1 MRSITYVSSARVA
14 FSEAELEEL
23 LVEVRTWNADHDLT
37 GMMLY
42 SDGNFIQ
49 SLEGAQDDVEV
60 AFGRITT
67 DPRHHG
73 ILVMLD
79 QEVDGRS
86 FPAQTM
92 GYRRSSTR
100 ALGIEGYTDFLRD
113 PAGAAGSGRAG
124 SAPDILLR
132 SFLPP
137 DRLGAGVPPSRSAS
151 A

>member
-1 MRSITYVSSARVA
+1 MRSLTYVSSARVPL
-14 FSEAELEEL
+14 SETELEGL
-23 LVEVRTWNADHDLT
+23 LREVRAWNAEHGLT

-49 SLEGAQDDVEV
+49 SLEGAPDDVEV
-60 AFGRITT
+60 AFGRITD

-79 QEVDGRS
+79 HEVAERA
-86 FPAQTM
+86 FPTQTM

-100 ALGIEGYTDFLRD
+100 ALGIEGFTDFLQD
-113 PAGAAGSGRAG
+113 PAGAVGRGRAG

-137 DRLGAGVPPSRSAS
+137 DHADVLAPRAAGA
-151 A
+151 